1 VTAQPAA
8 PAHAA
13 NRPPRIELADAGTAK
28 TVEAPGPAAPGPS
41 TVTQAGMLEEPLPE
55 PAEFDPAP
63 DALEGFAPPVADALS
78 HTPPAEAPV
87 EPPTA
92 SAPATVPVAA
102 PSGTQVSMPSASVR
116 APAAPPAFELPV
128 GEMEEPARAPTV
140 SASAQE
146 PAIVIVPTRLR
157 AAADED
163 ELGRLLPP
171 PRYIKER
178 TQPEEVPAAGGSVA
192 SQAAQPAASPLV
204 VHIPAPPDSAP
215 PVCAAPALPTPVG
228 PAPEA
233 QRCPATVTTQV
244 RSFEAGRLALVSGVL
259 EPAFSS
265 PYKGVSHRVVR
276 GSTTVAFLLGARPE
290 LNLAQFSGRR
300 VEVLGVLSE
309 SSVSRGDQLLQV
321 NAVHPLD

>member
-1 VTAQPAA
+1 LP
-8 PAHAA
+8 
-13 NRPPRIELADAGTAK
+13 
-28 TVEAPGPAAPGPS
+28 
-41 TVTQAGMLEEPLPE
+41 EEPLPE

-63 DALEGFAPPVADALS
+63 DALEDLAPPMADALGP
-78 HTPPAEAPV
+78 TPPAEAPIAA
-87 EPPTA
+87 PTA
-92 SAPATVPVAA
+92 SAPATAPVAA
-102 PSGTQVSMPSASVR
+102 PSGAQVSTPSASAP
-116 APAAPPAFELPV
+116 APAAPPSFELLA
-128 GEMEEPARAPTV
+128 GEKEEPARAPTV

-163 ELGRLLPP
+163 ELGQLLPP

-178 TQPEEVPAAGGSVA
+178 TSAEEVPAGGGVT
-192 SQAAQPAASPLV
+192 SQAARPAASPLV
-204 VHIPAPPDSAP
+204 LHIPAPPDSAP
-215 PVCAAPALPTPVG
+215 LGSSAAPALPTPAG

-233 QRCPATVTTQV
+233 QRCPATVITQV

-265 PYKGVSHRVVR
+265 PYQGVSHRVVQ

-321 NAVHPLD
+321 SAVHPLD